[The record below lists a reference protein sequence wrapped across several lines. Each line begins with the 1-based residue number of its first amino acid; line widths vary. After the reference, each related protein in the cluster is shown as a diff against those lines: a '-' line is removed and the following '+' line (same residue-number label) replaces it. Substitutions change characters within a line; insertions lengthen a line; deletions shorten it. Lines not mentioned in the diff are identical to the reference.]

1 MSYLPDINFN
11 RVGRVTLPE
20 ALDQPEHTTEPI
32 QVLRDAF
39 EKYIVQSPV
48 ESGSIGLQVIF
59 TTTGEYH
66 EAQTLFLMK
75 RQYRWPRPVSEQLQ
89 IGTIEKYI
97 KTRDIANGESFDN
110 NQINTMVEYL
120 QRGST
125 KILEIVL
132 CEVYNDNQMSRDIN
146 QRSIQLSN
154 RETYYPFTIPI
165 KVLYRSRDINNR
177 VYNSPSIVREKII
190 SREQLRQAQ
199 ILGITLPQF
208 QRLLS
213 ENPEQIR
220 REVRVALAIRRR
232 SVQNQESAQQL
243 GLTPSQYR
251 RIQQGLLGR
260 VRQNRTRREQE
271 RQRERAL
278 RREQERLAREQE
290 RQERLQRRIE
300 QGTDTLQSSRASA
313 RELGLTLAQY
323 RNIRQGVVTTA
334 QRNRGRRERMAQLTD
349 PEAQQ
354 RLLENWPVEITQ
366 QVHDPNNES
375 ENPNPLQYINDQ
387 ILLAK
392 PLTSYVWPGMCQI
405 CFTDDREG
413 LCRVNCEAGHI
424 FHCECV
430 NSWRNTRKT
439 NTYYEHDWHND
450 CPVCHEEIESMVM
463 VTPAVAE
470 KLPSSFGKSSKQSM
484 ERLLKVVE
492 SEIRYLNSI

>member
-11 RVGRVTLPE
+11 RVGRVTFPE

-48 ESGSIGLQVIF
+48 ENGSIGLQVIF

-75 RQYRWPRPVSEQLQ
+75 RQYRWPRDVSEQLE
-89 IGTIEKYI
+89 IGTIHRYI
-97 KTRDIANGESFDN
+97 NTGDIANGESFDN

-125 KILEIVL
+125 KILEIVI
-132 CEVYNDNQMSRDIN
+132 CEVYNDGQMARDTN
-146 QRSIQLSN
+146 RRSIQLRN

-177 VYNSPSIVREKII
+177 VYNSAAIVREKII

-220 REVRVALAIRRR
+220 REVRVARAIRRR

-243 GLTPSQYR
+243 GLTPAQYR

-260 VRQNRTRREQE
+260 VRQNRTRRAE
-271 RQRERAL
+271 L
-278 RREQERLAREQE
+278 RRQEQQERLELRNREREQLE
-290 RQERLQRRIE
+290 ATAE
-300 QGTDTLQSSRASA
+300 A
-313 RELGLTLAQY
+313 LGLTAGEY
-323 RNIRQGVVTTA
+323 IVMMRNQEGQQQART
-334 QRNRGRRERMAQLTD
+334 QRDD

-366 QVHDPNNES
+366 RVYDPNDET

-405 CFTDDREG
+405 CFTENIEG

-450 CPVCHEEIESMVM
+450 CPVCHEEIENMVM
-463 VTPAVAE
+463 VTPGVAE
-470 KLPSSFGKSSKQSM
+470 KLPSSFGKSSKRST
-484 ERLLKVVE
+484 ERLLEVVE
-492 SEIRYLNSI
+492 SEITYLNSI

>member
-11 RVGRVTLPE
+11 RVGRVTFPE

-48 ESGSIGLQVIF
+48 ENGSIGLQVIF

-75 RQYRWPRPVSEQLQ
+75 RQYRWPRDVSEQLE
-89 IGTIEKYI
+89 IGTIHRYI
-97 KTRDIANGESFDN
+97 NTGDIANGESFDN

-125 KILEIVL
+125 KILEIVI
-132 CEVYNDNQMSRDIN
+132 CEVYNDGQMARDTN
-146 QRSIQLSN
+146 RRSIQLRN

-177 VYNSPSIVREKII
+177 VYNSAAIVREKII

-220 REVRVALAIRRR
+220 REVRVARAIRRR

-243 GLTPSQYR
+243 GLTPAQYR

-260 VRQNRTRREQE
+260 VRQNRTRRAE
-271 RQRERAL
+271 L
-278 RREQERLAREQE
+278 RRQEQQERLELRNREREQLE
-290 RQERLQRRIE
+290 ATAE
-300 QGTDTLQSSRASA
+300 A
-313 RELGLTLAQY
+313 LGLTAGEY
-323 RNIRQGVVTTA
+323 IVMMRNQEGQQQART
-334 QRNRGRRERMAQLTD
+334 QRDD

-366 QVHDPNNES
+366 RVYDPNDET

-387 ILLAK
+387 VLLAK

-405 CFTDDREG
+405 CFTENIEG

-450 CPVCHEEIESMVM
+450 CPVCHEEIENMVM
-463 VTPAVAE
+463 VTPGVAE
-470 KLPSSFGKSSKQSM
+470 KLPSSFGKSSKRST
-484 ERLLKVVE
+484 ERLLEVVE
-492 SEIRYLNSI
+492 SEITYLNSI

>member
-11 RVGRVTLPE
+11 QRDRLTLSE
-20 ALDQPEHTTEPI
+20 NLGQPEHTTEPI

-39 EKYIVQSPV
+39 EKYIIQSPV
-48 ESGSIGLQVIF
+48 ESNTIGIQVIF
-59 TTTGEYH
+59 TKSGQYQDAE
-66 EAQTLFLMK
+66 TLFLMK
-75 RQYRWPRPVSEQLQ
+75 RQYQWPQPVSEQLQ

-97 KTRDIANGESFDN
+97 ETRDIANGESFDN

-132 CEVYNDNQMSRDIN
+132 CEVYNDNQMSRDTS
-146 QRSIQLSN
+146 QRSN
-154 RETYYPFTIPI
+154 GYTYYPFTIPI
-165 KVLYRSRDINNR
+165 KVLYRGRDTNNR
-177 VYNSPSIVREKII
+177 MYNSPAIERENLI
-190 SREQLRQAQ
+190 SRRQLQQAQ

-208 QRLLS
+208 ERLLR
-213 ENPEQIR
+213 ENPEQAR

-232 SVQNQESAQQL
+232 TAQNQASAEEL
-243 GLTPSQYR
+243 GLTPAQYR
-251 RIQQGLLGR
+251 RIQQGILGR
-260 VRQNRTRREQE
+260 VNQNRQTRAELRRQEQQARREQ
-271 RQRERAL
+271 RNRER
-278 RREQERLAREQE
+278 EQLEATAE
-290 RQERLQRRIE
+290 
-300 QGTDTLQSSRASA
+300 A
-313 RELGLTLAQY
+313 LGLTAGEY
-323 RNIRQGVVTTA
+323 IVMMRNQEEQLRQQQARA
-334 QRNRGRRERMAQLTD
+334 QRDD

-354 RLLENWPVEITQ
+354 QLLENWPVEITQ

-439 NTYYEHDWHND
+439 NTYYEHGWHND

-470 KLPSSFGKSSKQSM
+470 KLPSSFGKSSKRST